1 MFIKSWLRQLGCPIW
16 YFKTAASIIR
26 YWQYLSSDG
35 QIKCVF
41 PAILNEKL
49 SKELSNSV
57 RLKSTTDVYYFKFLY
72 FWTNNIGV
80 GTCYTRALKI
90 EANQFCC
97 FSHPL
102 PPLATLNFLSMV
114 IHVPNVFMKIFAVD
128 STLKTSIFCFCPLEF
143 RKIGKSFMKQ
153 SNNKIKIKIERRDKQ
168 LHVYNLTLCVCTFIM
183 WVNMKLSQSFPFNP
197 LCLFNPLPCFKLFS
211 WSAPGL

>member
-1 MFIKSWLRQLGCPIW
+1 MFIKSWLRQLGCLIW

-57 RLKSTTDVYYFKFLY
+57 RLKTTTDVYYFKFLY
-72 FWTNNIGV
+72 FCTNNIGV

-97 FSHPL
+97 ISHPL
-102 PPLATLNFLSMV
+102 PTPATFNFLSTLK
-114 IHVPNVFMKIFAVD
+114 HVPNVFMIIFAVET
-128 STLKTSIFCFCPLEF
+128 TLKTSTFLLLPLEF
-143 RKIGKSFMKQ
+143 RKFMKK
-153 SNNKIKIKIERRDKQ
+153 SNNKIKIGRRENSGILDSGYRYIYIILSWINHASDVFRYPKK
-168 LHVYNLTLCVCTFIM
+168 NSE
-183 WVNMKLSQSFPFNP
+183 NMPENDSLY
-197 LCLFNPLPCFKLFS
+197 CL
-211 WSAPGL
+211 